1 MQQGNCYYPKQQ
13 MDFVHDNY
21 DLPLFQYLQLTPFS
35 VDRTAAM
42 HRTLVLGI
50 GNTLLSDE
58 GLGIHLLHYL
68 KAQNPTLPGVTWL
81 DGGTL
86 SFTLAPDIED
96 HENLIVLDA
105 AQLNE
110 EPGTIKLLED
120 SEMDRFIGHGKRS
133 VHEVGLV
140 DLMAIARLQ
149 DSLPEKRALL
159 GIQPAE
165 FGWGERPSDVVSKAI
180 PVAARL
186 VTDLLY
192 RWESLANT

>member
-1 MQQGNCYYPKQQ
+1 MQ
-13 MDFVHDNY
+13 
-21 DLPLFQYLQLTPFS
+21 
-35 VDRTAAM
+35 
-42 HRTLVLGI
+42 RTLVLGI

-68 KAQNPTLPGVTWL
+68 QGQNPTLPDITWL

-86 SFTLAPDIED
+86 SITLAPDNED

-110 EPGTIKLLED
+110 QPGTVRLLTGA
-120 SEMDRFIGHGKRS
+120 EMDQFVGHGKRS

-149 DSLPEKRALL
+149 DRLPEKRALL
-159 GIQPAE
+159 GIQPAK
-165 FGWGERPSDVVSKAI
+165 FGWGETLSDAVSRAI
-180 PVAARL
+180 PQAASQ
-186 VTDLLY
+186 VMDLLY
-192 RWESLANT
+192 RWESIANT